1 MLIAFPPVLLVAGHI
16 AAGRP
21 VTLEECRI
29 GKEAPMPPT
38 IGPTGAIPG
47 ATVRGADLARPLDD
61 AAFAP
66 VPRALVPAPAAA

>member
-1 MLIAFPPVLLVAGHI
+1 
-16 AAGRP
+16 
-21 VTLEECRI
+21 
-29 GKEAPMPPT
+29 MPPT